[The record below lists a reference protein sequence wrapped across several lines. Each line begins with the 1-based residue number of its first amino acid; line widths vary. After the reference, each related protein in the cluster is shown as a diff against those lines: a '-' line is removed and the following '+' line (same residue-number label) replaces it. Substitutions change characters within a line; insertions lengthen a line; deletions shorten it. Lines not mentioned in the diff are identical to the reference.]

1 MAQKNNIR
9 SIRFS
14 DELAELIEGQQGQ
27 NFTEKF
33 ENLVT
38 RCVWE
43 VPAREK
49 ELAELERRIRKSLF
63 NISACADWRDRF
75 FVLQG
80 KKPQQSISCN
90 DPIEGSC
97 TIILHRRSMRLLQNP
112 DGLQGFLTQSGRK
125 ICRQGGRG
133 EMLNRL

>member
-1 MAQKNNIR
+1 MANKTNIR
-9 SIRFS
+9 SLRFS
-14 DELAELIEGQQGQ
+14 DELAELIERQQGQ

-80 KKPQQSISCN
+80 KKPQQS
-90 DPIEGSC
+90 
-97 TIILHRRSMRLLQNP
+97 
-112 DGLQGFLTQSGRK
+112 
-125 ICRQGGRG
+125 
-133 EMLNRL
+133 

>member
-1 MAQKNNIR
+1 MANKTNIR
-9 SIRFS
+9 SLRFS

-80 KKPQQSISCN
+80 KKPQQS
-90 DPIEGSC
+90 
-97 TIILHRRSMRLLQNP
+97 
-112 DGLQGFLTQSGRK
+112 
-125 ICRQGGRG
+125 
-133 EMLNRL
+133 

>member
-1 MAQKNNIR
+1 MANKTNIR

-49 ELAELERRIRKSLF
+49 ELAELERRIREKRAGDVRPGQRTGI
-63 NISACADWRDRF
+63 NYQRT
-75 FVLQG
+75 VLQG
-80 KKPQQSISCN
+80 ARAGKC
-90 DPIEGSC
+90 
-97 TIILHRRSMRLLQNP
+97 H
-112 DGLQGFLTQSGRK
+112 
-125 ICRQGGRG
+125 RQGGKTMGGVTRPGGASGSDADGSKEKMCYNNRG
-133 EMLNRL
+133 PC

>member
-1 MAQKNNIR
+1 MANKTNIR
-9 SIRFS
+9 SLRFS
-14 DELAELIEGQQGQ
+14 DELAELMERQQGQ

-80 KKPQQSISCN
+80 KKPQQS
-90 DPIEGSC
+90 
-97 TIILHRRSMRLLQNP
+97 
-112 DGLQGFLTQSGRK
+112 
-125 ICRQGGRG
+125 
-133 EMLNRL
+133 